1 MRSGIHPRRGRI
13 DPERYLEAV
22 GHLVHVALVPAV
34 DQNLLRDDVVT
45 GRVKTKRWSDAAHR
59 VDIPASVAVA
69 SAVPE
74 NDRNRSLAD
83 VNTGLPLTE

>member
-1 MRSGIHPRRGRI
+1 M
-13 DPERYLEAV
+13 
-22 GHLVHVALVPAV
+22 HVALAPAV

-45 GRVKTKRWSDAAHR
+45 GRVKTKRWSDAAHTATIFPPFTWVVTCTLPTNR